1 LAVECRAVVEDLE
14 RHRKPLALPR
24 FAGEPHENIELNRA
38 LGQAGASQQA
48 HQAQLGQAGKVTGEL
63 GGGGVHVYWRGA
75 KSVTRSRS
83 TPIDP
88 SSPRANK
95 TLRSA
100 VFLGFLCRPMKLMAK
115 MNHNLKGALAAAMA
129 LTTFSVMAQQQ
140 EKLADGLYA
149 EFETSKGTILG
160 KLEFEK
166 TPMTVANFVGLA
178 EGTKHYSKTGGAPA
192 DAKGTAYYDGLN
204 FHRVIPNFMIQGG
217 CPLGTG
223 TGDPGYKFPDE
234 IDASLSHSGPGIF
247 SMANSGPGT
256 NGSQFFITHKATPW
270 LDGKHTVF
278 GHVVKGQDV
287 VNAIAKGDKLTKVT
301 IKRVGE
307 KAKAFK
313 GGEAQ
318 FAALRANIKL
328 PGDKNKTE
336 GEAFMA
342 KVKKEEGVK
351 TTASGLAYKV
361 LTAGTGASPK
371 STDKV
376 TVHYTGKL
384 ISGKVFDS
392 SVKRGQPT
400 TFPLNRVIP
409 GWTEGLQLMKMGG
422 KWVFYIPSDLAYGTR
437 GAGGAIPPNATLI
450 FEVELLEIK

>member
-1 LAVECRAVVEDLE
+1 
-14 RHRKPLALPR
+14 
-24 FAGEPHENIELNRA
+24 
-38 LGQAGASQQA
+38 
-48 HQAQLGQAGKVTGEL
+48 
-63 GGGGVHVYWRGA
+63 
-75 KSVTRSRS
+75 
-83 TPIDP
+83 
-88 SSPRANK
+88 
-95 TLRSA
+95 
-100 VFLGFLCRPMKLMAK
+100 MKLMAK

-149 EFETSKGTILG
+149 ELETSKGVILG

-166 TPMTVANFVGLA
+166 TPLTVASFVGLA

-234 IDASLSHSGPGIF
+234 IDSSLTHSSPGIF

-256 NGSQFFITHKATPW
+256 NGSQYFITHQATPH

-278 GHVVKGQDV
+278 GHVIKGQDV
-287 VNAIAKGDKLTKVT
+287 VNTIAKGDKINKVS

-307 KAKAFK
+307 KANAFK
-313 GGEAQ
+313 GDEAQ
-318 FAALRANIKL
+318 FAALRATIKS
-328 PGDKNKTE
+328 PKDKNKAE
-336 GEAFMA
+336 GEAFLA

-371 STDKV
+371 ATNQV

-392 SVKRGQPT
+392 SVKRGQPA

-409 GWTEGLQLMKMGG
+409 GWTEGLQLMKKGG
-422 KWVFYIPSDLAYGTR
+422 KSVFYIPSDLAYGAR
-437 GAGGAIPPNATLI
+437 GAGGVIPPNATLV